1 VEAAVTIARE
11 RRQAVRLTSVSEHGV
26 RVIKIRPGD
35 GATLIDVSAAGALI
49 ETHRRLLP
57 GSPVE
62 LHMETDHQK
71 TRVRGT
77 VVHCSV
83 VRVGPACVAFRG
95 AIEFDRHLP
104 WFAPDHGYR
113 FPGWDRRPESVARAD
128 ATQCVI

>member
-1 VEAAVTIARE
+1 MESPVKVQEE
-11 RRQAVRLTSVSEHGV
+11 RRRAERLTTLGEHGV

-35 GATLIDVSAAGALI
+35 GATIIDVSAAGALI

-57 GSPVE
+57 GSLVE

-77 VVHCSV
+77 VVHCAV
-83 VRVGPACVAFRG
+83 VRVGPACMAYRG
-95 AIEFDRHLP
+95 AIEFERHLP

-113 FPGWDRRPESVARAD
+113 FPGPDCREGATTRAD
-128 ATQCVI
+128 ATQDLI

>member
-1 VEAAVTIARE
+1 MEAAVTITRE
-11 RRQAVRLTSVSEHGV
+11 RRRAVRLTSVSEHGV

-35 GATLIDVSAAGALI
+35 GATLIEVSAAGALV

-57 GSPVE
+57 GSAVE

-71 TRVRGT
+71 ARVRGT

-95 AIEFDRHLP
+95 AIEFERHLP

-113 FPGWDRRPESVARAD
+113 FPSWDRRSDAIARAD

>member
-1 VEAAVTIARE
+1 MIAGRE
-11 RRQAVRLTSVSEHGV
+11 RRRAMRLASVSEHGV

-35 GATLIDVSAAGALI
+35 GATLIDVSAAGALV

-57 GSPVE
+57 GSLVE

-71 TRVRGT
+71 LRVRGT
-77 VVHCSV
+77 VVHCTV
-83 VRVGPACVAFRG
+83 VRVGPACMAFRG
-95 AIEFDRHLP
+95 AIEFERHLP

-113 FPGWDRRPESVARAD
+113 FPGSDQRPGSAARAD